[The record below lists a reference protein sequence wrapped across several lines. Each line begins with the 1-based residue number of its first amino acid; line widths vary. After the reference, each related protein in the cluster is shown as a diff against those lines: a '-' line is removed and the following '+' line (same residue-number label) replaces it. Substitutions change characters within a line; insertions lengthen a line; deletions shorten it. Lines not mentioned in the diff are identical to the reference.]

1 MEISVTL
8 SGLEAGKAFTCSL
21 AFFSGLFCIQYE
33 HRHDLF
39 RVFAG
44 QGLGGTFGTEGREFC
59 LDSLF
64 CVLDIFGL

>member
-8 SGLEAGKAFTCSL
+8 SGLEAGRAFTCSL
-21 AFFSGLFCIQYE
+21 ASFSGLLSLSMGIDVTYYA
-33 HRHDLF
+33 LGI
-39 RVFAG
+39 VY
-44 QGLGGTFGTEGREFC
+44 GGTFETRGRDFC

>member
-39 RVFAG
+39 RIFAG
-44 QGLGGTFGTEGREFC
+44 QGLRWHIR
-59 LDSLF
+59 D
-64 CVLDIFGL
+64 